1 MKPASLLFALI
12 AVEGKPRKYLFVYTR
27 VLFPHVD
34 LLFFLYPSVA
44 LAQSNCMKSSY
55 KLVREKTCF
64 VAEMVT
70 FYFDVRVC

>member
-1 MKPASLLFALI
+1 MKPVSLLFALI

-44 LAQSNCMKSSY
+44 LAQSNCMKSYY

-64 VAEMVT
+64 VAEIIT